1 MARTSSSIANI
12 RASLEKK
19 GLQSPT
25 RYSVEFINVPGD
37 ADSPH
42 DNDFYIHSI
51 AVPGREMLHHVD
63 EIWGP
68 PRMVPIKRTFN
79 SAIVINFIV
88 EQEWGFRKF
97 FEGWMDQ
104 CVSPTTNFR
113 GDYMQIHRT
122 SMKIYALN
130 KQTDEPVM
138 TMTVKEPYP
147 HTIMPL
153 NMGQDM
159 ISAFTTFQVSF
170 AYREYIIT

>member
-1 MARTSSSIANI
+1 MPSTSSIANI
-12 RASLEKK
+12 RTSLEKK

-25 RYSVEFINVPGD
+25 RYSVQFLNIPGG

-42 DNDFYIHSI
+42 DDDFYIHSI
-51 AVPGREMLHHVD
+51 AIPGRELLHHVD
-63 EIWGP
+63 EMWGP

-88 EQEWGFRKF
+88 ERYWDMRKF
-97 FEGWMDQ
+97 FEDWMDQ
-104 CVSPTTNFR
+104 CVNPISNYR
-113 GDYMQIHRT
+113 GNYMQTHQTRMVI
-122 SMKIYALN
+122 SALD
-130 KQTDEPVM
+130 KSTDEPVM
-138 TMTVKEPYP
+138 AMTVKEPYP

>member
-1 MARTSSSIANI
+1 MPRTSSSIANI
-12 RASLEKK
+12 RASLEQK

-25 RYSVEFINVPGD
+25 RYSVEFINVPGGI
-37 ADSPH
+37 ASPH
-42 DNDFYIHSI
+42 DNDFYIHSL

-88 EQEWGFRKF
+88 ENEWDMRKF

-104 CVSPTTNFR
+104 CVSPTTNLR

-130 KQTDEPVM
+130 KKTDEPVM